1 MSREEIK
8 EALKT
13 LTSEDISGG
22 VLDTVS
28 FFKQM
33 EYDPEQQLYF
43 VFCESSSI
51 NYKVFDAI
59 AAYAA
64 ENANAE
70 YEILKNLFPND
81 QTVVRQLKISKKETD
96 LCCLLKMI
104 YASGGRPFC
113 WNKEM
118 FIITKALAH
127 RGTIDSETEEVISE
141 MLKCGF
147 SSEEELHLFW
157 EKMDLSYAITREQL
171 EYSPEEYTTGKDKYR
186 SAIETIKKIV
196 RGKDNSKTVNDVI
209 DGLTQTSNLSED
221 ASIEE
226 LILAKRNDDLYKK
239 VIFMAEENDA
249 SSITKLFESL
259 CDSENYKEI
268 DIRHFIDSIL
278 DGEEFLDLI
287 FDSILASKRVLDV
300 IFEKK
305 FLYYSNRWLIIHALC
320 GQDNSLKD
328 DMQERI
334 QTFLD
339 SNVGKKDCDPNSV
352 IDKLYSALIRKVNK
366 WKENENASIFWYSED
381 DVSDYSL
388 RQRGKYSEYFLKKM
402 EWLKKYY
409 LAIGEL
415 GSQYGIELTRS
426 KRDLEIY
433 YDQDNFDIEKY
444 RDNNNSRLEAFKR
457 MQMKR
462 KQ

>member
-33 EYDPEQQLYF
+33 EHDPEQQLYF

-51 NYKVFDAI
+51 NYKAFDAI

-81 QTVVRQLKISKKETD
+81 QTVVKQLKISKKETD

-104 YASGGRPFC
+104 YASNARPFC
-113 WNKEM
+113 WNIKKYK
-118 FIITKALAH
+118 ITNALVH
-127 RGTIDSETEEVISE
+127 RGTIDSETEEAISE
-141 MLKCGF
+141 MMKCGF

-157 EKMDLSYAITREQL
+157 EKMDTSYAITREQF

-196 RGKDNSKTVNDVI
+196 RGKDNSKTVSDVI
-209 DGLTQTSNLSED
+209 DGLTQTRNLSED

-226 LILAKRNDDLYKK
+226 LILAKKNDDLYKK

-249 SSITKLFESL
+249 SSI
-259 CDSENYKEI
+259 
-268 DIRHFIDSIL
+268 
-278 DGEEFLDLI
+278 
-287 FDSILASKRVLDV
+287 SK
-300 IFEKK
+300 
-305 FLYYSNRWLIIHALC
+305 
-320 GQDNSLKD
+320 
-328 DMQERI
+328 
-334 QTFLD
+334 
-339 SNVGKKDCDPNSV
+339 
-352 IDKLYSALIRKVNK
+352 
-366 WKENENASIFWYSED
+366 
-381 DVSDYSL
+381 
-388 RQRGKYSEYFLKKM
+388 YF
-402 EWLKKYY
+402 
-409 LAIGEL
+409 
-415 GSQYGIELTRS
+415 
-426 KRDLEIY
+426 
-433 YDQDNFDIEKY
+433 
-444 RDNNNSRLEAFKR
+444 SR
-457 MQMKR
+457 
-462 KQ
+462 